1 METFYLELP
10 TLERK
15 QEAIDYITEHN
26 DAKSNINGSGG
37 LDKGVTDYEAWLKKI
52 ILEEDPNTCPPD
64 RAPAYTYFFIR
75 EDDDKIIGMVNLRYI
90 LTDFL
95 LKYAGNIGYGIRPTE
110 RGKGYSKI
118 LLYLVLQK
126 CKELNL
132 EKVLLSADER
142 NPASWK
148 TIEALGGELENK
160 VPNIYEEGEIL
171 CRYWINVKESLE
183 RYKGEY
189 NKYTS

>member
-15 QEAIDYITEHN
+15 QEAIGYITEHN

-37 LDKGVTDYEAWLKKI
+37 LDKGFTDYAAWLKKVK
-52 ILEEDPNTCPPD
+52 LEEDLKTCSPD

-75 EDDDKIIGMVNLRYI
+75 ENDDKIIGMVNLRYI

-118 LLYLVLQK
+118 LLFLVLQK

-132 EKVLLSADER
+132 EKVLLSADES

-148 TIEALGGELENK
+148 TIEALGGVLENK
-160 VPNIYEEGEIL
+160 VPNIYEEGKIL
-171 CRYWINVKESLE
+171 CRYWINVKGSLE
-183 RYKGEY
+183 KFKEEY